1 MRQGTSEGRWGS
13 SLWPS
18 LAGNDCLSQAVLTHL
33 TLKIWAAMHR
43 PMLTRHEFGKLGI
56 GSSAAAEAKLF
67 QEEGP
72 RDSIAA
78 RPLALHI
85 VSQV

>member
-1 MRQGTSEGRWGS
+1 MRQGTSEGHWGS
-13 SLWPS
+13 SLQPS
-18 LAGNDCLSQAVLTHL
+18 FAGNDWLSQAVLTHL
-33 TLKIWAAMHR
+33 ALKVWAAMHR
-43 PMLTRHEFGKLGI
+43 PMSTRHEFGKLGI
-56 GSSAAAEAKLF
+56 RSSAAAGAKLF